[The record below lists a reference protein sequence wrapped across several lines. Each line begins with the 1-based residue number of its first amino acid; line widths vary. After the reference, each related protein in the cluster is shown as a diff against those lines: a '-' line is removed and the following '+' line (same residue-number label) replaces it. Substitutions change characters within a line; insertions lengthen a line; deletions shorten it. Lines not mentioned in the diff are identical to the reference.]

1 MGKLWQAATLI
12 GLSGLAVG
20 VGIAFGRATS
30 PAQAER
36 REPSASVADQGD
48 TLEALRRDLSRVEGK
63 LGALALRG
71 EASGT
76 SAKAHEVAS
85 ETPASAAAS
94 PTPGPRAAEEER
106 ATMQA
111 RATFLQEALRREA
124 RDGAWADGAERVVS
138 DALRE
143 ARREGVALLGVE
155 CHTSTCRLDLTYDT
169 PERRAEH
176 ADDLG
181 DQLPQLAGASF
192 VYEDGPRGEPRLV
205 AYTARPGHRPP
216 RFSPNPQPD
225 PRMNP

>member
-1 MGKLWQAATLI
+1 MAKLWQAATLI
-12 GLSGLAVG
+12 GGAALAVG
-20 VGIAFGRATS
+20 VVFGRATS
-30 PAQAER
+30 HAEAER
-36 REPSASVADQGD
+36 REPTAAVADQGE

-63 LGALALRG
+63 LGALALGR

-76 SAKAHEVAS
+76 SAKADAVAP
-85 ETPASAAAS
+85 ETPASAAAA
-94 PTPGPRAAEEER
+94 PTHRSRTTEEER
-106 ATMQA
+106 AMMQA

-124 RDGAWADGAERVVS
+124 RDTGWADGTERVVS

-155 CHTSTCRLDLTYDT
+155 CHTTTCRLDLTYDT

-176 ADDLG
+176 ADVLG
-181 DQLPQLAGASF
+181 ADLPQLAGASF

-205 AYTARPGHRPP
+205 AYAARPGHRPP
-216 RFSPNPQPD
+216 RFSPNPQPE